1 MVLLVFSL
9 VGLISGA
16 VVDAN
21 EGYPTDPTA
30 LLLALWVLACMA
42 LLAGVVVSA
51 AQWSQLFR
59 RTGPP
64 QPLDDL
70 PPPTAADAAPPQR
83 YGSEKF

>member
-21 EGYPTDPTA
+21 EGYPDPTA

-42 LLAGVVVSA
+42 LLAG
-51 AQWSQLFR
+51 WW
-59 RTGPP
+59 
-64 QPLDDL
+64 
-70 PPPTAADAAPPQR
+70 
-83 YGSEKF
+83 